1 MTTQQVDGFE
11 IRTDLTYDTE
21 AHLWI
26 ALLDSGNATVGV
38 DPLGLETF
46 GTLAQ
51 IAVDEPPVQLQRGV
65 QFGSMEAEKFVG
77 TLLSPIAGRLVKRNQ
92 SVILDPGLVERDPY
106 GEGWLIEVEVDGDPA
121 DLPYL
126 VSGVAAVTEA
136 FEKKVAAYRLEG
148 VLAE

>member
-11 IRTDLTYDTE
+11 IRTELTYDIE

-26 ALLDSGNATVGV
+26 AVLDSGNPAVKCA
-38 DPLGLETF
+38 PLGLETF

-51 IAVDEPPVQLQRGV
+51 IAIDEPPVQLQRGV

-77 TLLSPIAGRLVKRNQ
+77 TLVSPISGRLVKRNQ
-92 SVILDPGLVERDPY
+92 AVLVDPGLVERDPY
-106 GEGWLIEVEVDGDPA
+106 GDGWLIEVEVTDHPA
-121 DLPYL
+121 TLPYL

-136 FEKKVAAYRLEG
+136 FEKRVAAYRLEG